1 MDLMSDRQVVGSEQ
15 CFLLC
20 EKALTYYDDRL
31 IIHGEGVACIAMEIH
46 KRLPYKLDT
55 KYILLL
61 SLLHDVGAYKTEN
74 IDKLVEFE
82 SSNVRNHSIYG
93 YLFLKYFTPLKEMST
108 VVLNHHT
115 SNERYAEEDFPYKDY
130 ANLIQIA
137 DWIEIAI
144 RGGRKK
150 EEILPLLRSKR
161 YCPIQAEA
169 AQWVLVNTGIYE
181 EIQSGRISE
190 HINDCLLN
198 LPLSTQEN
206 VGFLKMLVYSIDFKS
221 EYTVNHSE
229 GVTVVTRYLAEHCG
243 YPKEDMEKLI
253 YASFL
258 HDIGKIAIPVEILE
272 KPGRLDEA
280 EMEIMRG
287 HVEYSEKILSGI
299 LDDEVVKMACRHH
312 EKLDGSGYPHHITGE
327 ELSLGDRIIAVA
339 DIASA
344 LMGARSYKNALEK
357 EKTLSIMQDMADS
370 GYIDKELYGILAR
383 DYEAVK
389 AKIDEKSEAVRETY
403 RALKEE
409 YREMV
414 ENFKKL

>member
-1 MDLMSDRQVVGSEQ
+1 MGLMSDRQIVGSEQ

-20 EKALTYYDDRL
+20 KKALTYYDDRL

-61 SLLHDVGAYKTEN
+61 SLFHDVGAYKTED

-82 SSNVRNHSIYG
+82 SGDVRNHSIYG

-108 VVLNHHT
+108 VVLHHHT
-115 SNERYAEEDFPYKDY
+115 SNDKYAEVDFPYKDY
-130 ANLIQIA
+130 ANLLQIA
-137 DWIEIAI
+137 DRIEIAI

-169 AQWVLVNTGIYE
+169 AQWVLLNTGIYE
-181 EIQSGRISE
+181 EIQSGRINQR
-190 HINDCLLN
+190 INDCLSN
-198 LPLSTQEN
+198 LSLSMQEN
-206 VGFLKMLVYSIDFKS
+206 IGFLKMLVYSIDFKS
-221 EYTVNHSE
+221 EYTVDHSE
-229 GVTVVTRYLAEHCG
+229 GVTVAARYLAEHCG

-280 EMEIMRG
+280 EMKIMRQ
-287 HVEYSEKILSGI
+287 HVEYSEEILSGV
-299 LDDEVVKMACRHH
+299 LDDEIVKMACRHH
-312 EKLDGSGYPHHITGE
+312 EKLDGSGYPYHLTGE

-339 DIASA
+339 DITSA
-344 LMGARSYKNALEK
+344 LMGTRSYKNALEK
-357 EKTLSIMQDMADS
+357 EKTLSIMQEMADS
-370 GYIDKELYGILAR
+370 GYIDKELYGIIIG

-389 AKIDEKSEAVRETY
+389 DKIDEKAEAVRETY

-409 YREMV
+409 YRELM
-414 ENFKKL
+414 ENFKS